1 MKCRI
6 LFTAAVVGA
15 LLSGI
20 AAGVGVKT
28 DPVFSQIDSI
38 VKSLSEISGFSEVHP
53 VAYGR
58 MSKRQ
63 LRRFLNAR
71 IKKTMKPEQIHADEV
86 ALKMFGFVPQDYD
99 LRQSTVDLLT
109 EQAAAFYDYDR
120 KQLFLLA
127 DSSESAETMTLSHEL
142 SHALADQHF
151 DLGNFMDD
159 TPSNDDENL
168 AHAAVVEGQASW
180 LMMAYTLK
188 QSGKA
193 PEPTP
198 EMLQSVVDSSQGSMA
213 EYPELKNAPLYIQQS
228 LLFPYTTGTEFFDA
242 VYRKL
247 GKAAFARVFTEPPV
261 DSAQVMHP
269 ELYFSHV
276 QAAHPEVPHV
286 SGSKDSKELTG
297 GSVGEFDHR
306 MMLRQFVNEEQAAS
320 LSPHTTGGQFRILL
334 VGKQKEPLFQYAS
347 QWDSDQS
354 AGAFFAFYP
363 KILAGKW
370 KHCDISLVSEKLI
383 AGTGDHGFFV
393 SWVAGSIVRSV
404 EGLLDQAEWEHLK
417 HPQLQ
422 AATLH

>member
-1 MKCRI
+1 MKRRV
-6 LFTAAVVGA
+6 LFAGAVLGA

-20 AAGVGVKT
+20 ALRVSAKS
-28 DPVFSQIDSI
+28 DPVFGQIDSI
-38 VKSLSEISGFSEVHP
+38 VQSLSEISGFSEVHP
-53 VAYGR
+53 VGYGR

-71 IKKTMKPEQIHADEV
+71 IKKTIKPEQIHADEV
-86 ALKMFGFVPQDYD
+86 ALKMFGFIPQDYD

-120 KQLFLLA
+120 KRLFLLA
-127 DSSESAETMTLSHEL
+127 DSSQSAETVTLSHEL

-168 AHAAVVEGQASW
+168 AHAAVVEGEATW

-198 EMLQSVVDSSQGSMA
+198 EMLRSVVESSQASMTD
-213 EYPELKNAPLYIQQS
+213 YPELKNAPLYIQQS
-228 LLFPYTTGTEFFDA
+228 LLFPYTTGTDFFDA
-242 VYRKL
+242 VYRRL

-276 QAAHPEVPHV
+276 KAAHPELPQVP
-286 SGSKDSKELTG
+286 GSEDSNELTV

-306 MMLRQFVNEEQAAS
+306 MLLRQFVNEGQAAS
-320 LSPHTTGGQFRILL
+320 LSPHIVGGQFRILS
-334 VGKQKEPLFQYAS
+334 VGKEKKPLLLYAS

-363 KILAGKW
+363 RILAGKW
-370 KHCDISLVSEKLI
+370 KRCDISLRSEKLI
-383 AGTGDHGFFV
+383 AGTGDNGLFV
-393 SWVAGSIVRSV
+393 SWVAGATVRSV
-404 EGLLDQAEWEHLK
+404 EGLSDAAEWERLK

-422 AATLH
+422 GATLH